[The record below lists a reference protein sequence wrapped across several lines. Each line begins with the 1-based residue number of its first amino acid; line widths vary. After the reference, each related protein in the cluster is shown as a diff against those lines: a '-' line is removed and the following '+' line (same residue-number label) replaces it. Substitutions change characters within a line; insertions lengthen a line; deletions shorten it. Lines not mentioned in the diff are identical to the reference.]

1 QLFGTSGLVF
11 HTPGRWGTASRDTER
26 DRRNVTRH
34 LRVILDDA
42 GMHWATAHTFRT
54 TVGDLVT
61 KGVNGTEAS
70 NILGHAR
77 TSMTYDRY
85 SDRRQ
90 RPTGLVEVLWDVSS

>member
-1 QLFGTSGLVF
+1 
-11 HTPGRWGTASRDTER
+11 
-26 DRRNVTRH
+26 
-34 LRVILDDA
+34 VILDDA